1 MEGNDPFIVGGQGD
15 TERKRHLEEGDQR
28 LETEPAA
35 TSHIGLL
42 SSFSVYF
49 PGMPPAWG
57 VCCQQCS
64 AAGHAVH
71 RALSL
76 PLLGDTA
83 HFLCYGPPWLLHQP
97 RAATLTVFP

>member
-1 MEGNDPFIVGGQGD
+1 MECNDPFIVGGQGD